1 MRLVDAE
8 AGALVDAH
16 RGAVVAVHV
25 ERHAGVAAGA
35 GDGEG
40 FFAGALR
47 DGDFAV
53 NSAILLNPTLIDGA
67 RAGDVAALRDVQIDP
82 PGKPYTFEQYYA
94 LLVTLVAER
103 DRLKQRDCIQQLE
116 LLVEADERLVP
127 GTAQIT
133 QLQPGQYLVTATTL
147 KFGDIE
153 VDL

>member
-1 MRLVDAE
+1 MI
-8 AGALVDAH
+8 
-16 RGAVVAVHV
+16 
-25 ERHAGVAAGA
+25 
-35 GDGEG
+35 
-40 FFAGALR
+40 R
-47 DGDFAV
+47 DSG
-53 NSAILLNPTLIDGA
+53 
-67 RAGDVAALRDVQIDP
+67 
-82 PGKPYTFEQYYA
+82 

-153 VDL
+153 VNL